1 MKVYISYIALLI
13 FVFAGQNGLAQ
24 EDSRNVQEIDGV
36 IAIVADEIILRSDVE
51 SQFKQYAESGMEVGP
66 NTRCVLFEDL
76 LVQKLLVHQAKV
88 VSIVVEEAEVRSELD
103 RRIQYFVA
111 QIGSVERL
119 EQFYE
124 KSIEEIRAEF
134 YEVINE
140 QLLVQ
145 RMQGQITSA
154 VKVTPKEIK
163 EFYNSIPEDSL
174 PFVNAEVK
182 LAQLT
187 INPEVSQQQKEETR
201 AKLNALR
208 ERIVKGEDFGTLAYL
223 YSEDPGSAQQNGEL
237 GFMRREQLVPEFAA
251 AAFDLEKGEIS
262 QVVETD
268 FGYHIIEMI
277 ERKGQELNA
286 RHILLK
292 PKVNPSDLI
301 LVKDKLDSIYNEIE
315 TNDSV
320 NFELM
325 VQEYSDDKESKNN
338 AGVMLN
344 PQTGSPMF
352 EVNTLNQYDPN
363 LFYTV
368 DRLKVGDLSK
378 PVMYEKQDGTRAYRI
393 LKLVTYTDPHVA
405 NLDQDYQRVMN
416 AKLGEKKQ
424 TELADWI
431 EKTIAENYIRIDA
444 SFENCAFSNNWFN

>member
-13 FVFAGQNGLAQ
+13 FVLAGQNGLAQ

-88 VSIVVEEAEVRSELD
+88 DSVVVEEAEVRSELD

-301 LVKDKLDSIYNEIE
+301 LVKDKLDSIYTEIE

-325 VQEYSDDKESKNN
+325 VQEYSNDKESKNN

-424 TELADWI
+424 TELFL
-431 EKTIAENYIRIDA
+431 ID
-444 SFENCAFSNNWFN
+444 